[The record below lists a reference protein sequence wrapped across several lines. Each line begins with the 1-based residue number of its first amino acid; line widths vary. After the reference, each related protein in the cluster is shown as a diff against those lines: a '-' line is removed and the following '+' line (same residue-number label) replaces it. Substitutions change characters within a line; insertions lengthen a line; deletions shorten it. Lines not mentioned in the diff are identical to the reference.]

1 MGELRSCQQNRVKR
15 RSQFGKGNMDSV
27 LEELTGGRSPLNND
41 VLLVGGRNVKLVYET
56 DQG

>member
-1 MGELRSCQQNRVKR
+1 
-15 RSQFGKGNMDSV
+15 MDSV
-27 LEELTGGRSPLNND
+27 FEELTGGRSPLNND

>member
-1 MGELRSCQQNRVKR
+1 
-15 RSQFGKGNMDSV
+15 MDSV